1 MNASSKYRSNVLDI
15 QLDTIKLRIQGN
27 SCRHAGKKIVDIIKG
42 LWSLYWRPG
51 NYWGEEALFVLGE
64 NATLIG
70 AIIWI

>member
-1 MNASSKYRSNVLDI
+1 M
-15 QLDTIKLRIQGN
+15 KLRIQGN
-27 SCRHAGKKIVDIIKG
+27 SCRHAGKKIVDIIRG

-70 AIIWI
+70 AMIWI